1 MKKRIWGSLLLAG
14 LVLLSSRSAVAE
26 TTRQESIRI
35 LFEALAEQE
44 KSGASLSA
52 EEAAA
57 RSQCIDP
64 SCAHVSVDEE
74 GNVTALCPYGQYL
87 LSANPYMVFS
97 ANPVTELEL
106 QPGTNTL
113 YRSGT
118 YHVTGGDG
126 FDSLIVTKGRAV
138 SLLLDGA
145 LLARL
150 QRSDGSA
157 ACRGRA
163 RAMTSAARI
172 CTPHSSTPARRLPKQ
187 PSPATP
193 RINAGPQLL
202 ENSSRRQASRREM
215 PPRRYSWA
223 TVRAPTG

>member
-1 MKKRIWGSLLLAG
+1 MTRPITRSSTRKNTTKPQMYTMVPAASRTAAIRAG
-14 LVLLSSRSAVAE
+14 
-26 TTRQESIRI
+26 TR
-35 LFEALAEQE
+35 
-44 KSGASLSA
+44 G
-52 EEAAA
+52 
-57 RSQCIDP
+57 
-64 SCAHVSVDEE
+64 
-74 GNVTALCPYGQYL
+74 
-87 LSANPYMVFS
+87 
-97 ANPVTELEL
+97 
-106 QPGTNTL
+106 
-113 YRSGT
+113 
-118 YHVTGGDG
+118 
-126 FDSLIVTKGRAV
+126 GRA
-138 SLLLDGA
+138 GTEPG
-145 LLARL
+145 
-150 QRSDGSA
+150 RSDGSA

>member
-97 ANPVTELEL
+97 ANPV
-106 QPGTNTL
+106 
-113 YRSGT
+113 
-118 YHVTGGDG
+118 D
-126 FDSLIVTKGRAV
+126 RA
-138 SLLLDGA
+138 GA
-145 LLARL
+145 
-150 QRSDGSA
+150 
-157 ACRGRA
+157 
-163 RAMTSAARI
+163 AARYEYHFTAAALI
-172 CTPHSSTPARRLPKQ
+172 A
-187 PSPATP
+187 SPAAT
-193 RINAGPQLL
+193 
-202 ENSSRRQASRREM
+202 ASTR
-215 PPRRYSWA
+215 
-223 TVRAPTG
+223 

>member
-87 LSANPYMVFS
+87 LSANP
-97 ANPVTELEL
+97 
-106 QPGTNTL
+106 
-113 YRSGT
+113 
-118 YHVTGGDG
+118 
-126 FDSLIVTKGRAV
+126 
-138 SLLLDGA
+138 
-145 LLARL
+145 
-150 QRSDGSA
+150 
-157 ACRGRA
+157 
-163 RAMTSAARI
+163 
-172 CTPHSSTPARRLPKQ
+172 
-187 PSPATP
+187 
-193 RINAGPQLL
+193 
-202 ENSSRRQASRREM
+202 
-215 PPRRYSWA
+215 
-223 TVRAPTG
+223 